1 MATGR
6 SEPSSSSDDEPDSD
20 EPSLGSLSFAGLTD
34 FMGQVASRDAA
45 SEDLPSGTLVGDVR
59 IVRFLGAGGM
69 GRVYEAIQDSTQRT
83 VAVKVIRAGIVS
95 AATARRLAHEAQILG
110 RLSHPG
116 IARIYS
122 AGVARIGGHD
132 MPYFVMEYVDRPRS
146 LTAFAAARGLSS
158 RERVEVFRQVC
169 RGVAHGH
176 ERGVVHRDLKP
187 GNILVDAAGQPKII
201 DFGVARCTAAE
212 GQLTTMH
219 TGTGELL
226 GTAQYMAPEQL
237 FGTADDIDP
246 RADVY
251 ALGLVLYELLTG
263 SLPYDVRDRPIY
275 EVARVVRE
283 VEPRSLATV
292 DRELR
297 GDLTAIVATCLDKD
311 RGRRYPSAAAVA
323 ADLDRHLRG
332 EPIVARPPGFLES
345 LVRLAIRHKAAAL
358 GLTAVLTTLVVA
370 AVGMS
375 VLAVWAEGQRV
386 LSRAAAD
393 LAERQLYR
401 ANVRSLQSF
410 IDSDNPRAARAI
422 LGETLAIAGDP
433 VPLELRCLGAELDEA
448 VVVLEPTGD
457 PVVEVAFDPDGTQ
470 LVATTA
476 ILDTDRPTKEGT
488 ELLRRRAGFFRLVQD
503 RRAVNYTIASG
514 DVFRRFE
521 GTTSGGA
528 EVVGLPDRV
537 FDRTVDGRQ
546 LELDKDGRLVLRRSV
561 PKPATIP
568 LDAPRGRLTRVAF
581 APGAARAAALSADHR
596 LDLWDAAD
604 GTHIGSLDA
613 LGSVTD
619 FAFAPDGSRLVSLR
633 LVGEAITRLCVFET
647 DHGRRLA
654 TIEIPGSLARGDLA
668 MAFSHGGHRLATAAH
683 AAEVVVWNADEG
695 VREATLRGHSA
706 VVTAIAWSADGR
718 LLASGDH
725 SGRICIWNPESGE
738 LVRQCLGHSRD
749 VLAVAF
755 SPSGS
760 RLASGGVDGSVR
772 IWPTVA
778 SRPLATVPLA
788 GEPLAVA
795 FHPDGQEL
803 AVAAA
808 GGDLEI
814 WNLAGADRM
823 RRLPVGGGRPTD
835 VSFSPD
841 GRLIAL
847 SLNLPDGAGEVV
859 VWDAATGA
867 ERARFQGPMEGAV
880 ACRLSD
886 DGSLAV
892 TTSGDDEVTVWSLE
906 GPRQL
911 WQERAAAFHSLAKLP
926 ALFGL
931 GGDVVAYKKPVL
943 LDAVTGLERHELVRS
958 QIWSQSFSQD
968 GRLLA
973 QGTATGRTYLYGFGV
988 GRSASS
994 AALGDKPG
1002 HSLFRHLGFVLGHSG
1017 PVVAVAFD
1025 RRAERLVTG
1034 STDGTARVWDLASLN
1049 ELAVLIGHEGA
1060 VSQVLFTPDGR
1071 RLITGSVDGT
1081 ARIWDA
1087 TLGVELCQFP
1097 ASAERPGM
1105 TVVSPDGRILVTP
1118 SEDAN
1123 GSFLRLRG
1131 LTNAEITVTRQVARA
1146 EPTEQIG
1153 DPGTPGAGGR

>member
-6 SEPSSSSDDEPDSD
+6 SEPSSSSDDEPDRD

-34 FMGQVASRDAA
+34 FMGQVASSDAA
-45 SEDLPSGTLVGDVR
+45 SDELPSGTLVGDVR

-122 AGVARIGGHD
+122 AGVARIAGHD
-132 MPYFVMEYVDRPRS
+132 MPYFVMEFVDRPRS
-146 LTAFAAARGLSS
+146 ITAFAAARGLSS
-158 RERVEVFRQVC
+158 RARVELFRQVC

-187 GNILVDAAGQPKII
+187 GNILVDAAGQPKVI
-201 DFGVARCTAAE
+201 DFGVARCTAAD

-345 LVRLAIRHKAAAL
+345 LIRLASRHKAAAL
-358 GLTAVLTTLVVA
+358 GLAAVLTTLVVA
-370 AVGMS
+370 AAGMS

-386 LSRAAAD
+386 LATAAAD

-410 IDSDNPRAARAI
+410 IESENPQAARAI
-422 LGETLAIAGDP
+422 LDETLAIAGDP
-433 VPLELRCLGAELDEA
+433 VPLELRCLGAELDESL
-448 VVVLEPTGD
+448 VVLEPTGD
-457 PVVEVAFDPDGTQ
+457 PVVEVAFEPDGTK
-470 LVATTA
+470 LVATA
-476 ILDTDRPTKEGT
+476 ARLDETHPTKEGT

-503 RRAVNYTIASG
+503 RRAVKYTVASG
-514 DVFRRFE
+514 DVFQRYE
-521 GTTSGGA
+521 GATSGGE
-528 EVVGLPDRV
+528 EVAGLPDRV
-537 FDRTVDGRQ
+537 FDRTADGRQ
-546 LELDKDGRLVLRRSV
+546 LELDEDGRLVLRLPGPMPSV
-561 PKPATIP
+561 IS
-568 LDAPRGRLTRVAF
+568 LDDPRGRLASVAF
-581 APGAARAAALSADHR
+581 APGAERAVALTADHR

-604 GTHIGSLDA
+604 GKHIGSLDA

-619 FAFAPDGSRLVSLR
+619 FAFAPDGSRLISLR
-633 LVGEAITRLCVFET
+633 ILKNSTALLCVFET
-647 DHGRRLA
+647 GKGKRLA
-654 TIEIPGSLARGDLA
+654 TIEIPGSLTRGYLE
-668 MAFSHGGHRLATAAH
+668 MAFSHDGRRLATAAH
-683 AAEVVVWNADEG
+683 SAEVVIWNANEG
-695 VREATLRGHSA
+695 IHAATLRGHSA

-718 LLASGDH
+718 LLASGDR
-725 SGRICIWNPESGE
+725 SGRICIWNVESGE
-738 LVRQCLGHSRD
+738 LERQCFGHSRN
-749 VLAVAF
+749 VLTMAF

-760 RLASGGVDGSVR
+760 RLVSGGVDGSVR

-795 FHPDGQEL
+795 FRPDGQKL

-814 WNLAGADRM
+814 WNVAGADRV
-823 RRLPVGGGRPTD
+823 RHLPVGSGRPTE

-841 GRLIAL
+841 GRLVAL
-847 SLNLPDGAGEVV
+847 AMNLPDGTGEVV
-859 VWDAATGA
+859 VWDAASGA
-867 ERARFQGPMEGAV
+867 ERARFQGLMEGAV

-892 TTSGDDEVTVWSLE
+892 TTSRDDQVTVWSLE

-911 WQERAAAFHSLAKLP
+911 WLERAAAFHSLAKLP
-926 ALFGL
+926 ALFCL

-943 LDAVTGLERHELVRS
+943 LDARTGLERHELVRS
-958 QIWSQSFSQD
+958 QIWSQAVSPD
-968 GRLLA
+968 GSLLA
-973 QGTATGRTYLYGFGV
+973 QGTATGRTYLYRSGAS
-988 GRSASS
+988 RSASS
-994 AALGDKPG
+994 AASGDTPG
-1002 HSLFRHLGFVLGHSG
+1002 HDLFRHLGFVLGHSES
-1017 PVVAVAFD
+1017 VVAVAFD
-1025 RRAERLVTG
+1025 RRSERMVTG
-1034 STDGTARVWDLASLN
+1034 STDGTARVWDLASLK
-1049 ELAVLIGHEGA
+1049 ELAVLIGHEG
-1060 VSQVLFTPDGR
+1060 VVTQVFFTPDGR
-1071 RLITGSVDGT
+1071 RVVTGSVDGT

-1097 ASAERPGM
+1097 ASAEQP
-1105 TVVSPDGRILVTP
+1105 TTTAVSPDGRILVTP
-1118 SEDAN
+1118 SKDAK
-1123 GSFLRLRG
+1123 GSFLQLRG
-1131 LTNAEITVTRQVARA
+1131 LTNAEITATRQADQA
-1146 EPTEQIG
+1146 ERSEQFG
-1153 DPGTPGAGGR
+1153 AVGTRE